1 MSSGMMMAPH
11 GCGECSLRLERLHLW
26 FDPLPRRGYAN
37 MAVDELLSAHS
48 EPWLRVYGWA
58 VPAVSYGY
66 FDSACEARRL
76 FPGAEEYIRR
86 WTGGGIVDHRLG
98 QTYTLTLPGGGEPHP
113 SSAQL
118 YLRIHSALAA
128 ALAADGVPCR
138 LLREDAPSGGR
149 SCWASPVCSDIVDAA
164 GHKLAGAGQRRHRGA
179 VLHQGLVQ
187 QCEPRGEWPL
197 LLARALAEQPLV
209 CREAEP
215 WDGFDSA
222 LASLLENRYLRPEWE
237 DEHRGCRYH
246 S

>member
-1 MSSGMMMAPH
+1 MSAGSMMAPP
-11 GCGECSLRLERLHLW
+11 GGGDAPLRLGQLHLW

-37 MAVDELLSAHS
+37 MAADELLTTRP
-48 EPWLRVYGWA
+48 EPWLRFYGWA

-66 FDSACEARRL
+66 FDSASEARRL

-86 WTGGGIVDHRLG
+86 WTGGGIVDHREG
-98 QTYTLTLPGGGEPHP
+98 YTYTLSLPAAGAPYP
-113 SSAQL
+113 SSTQL
-118 YLRIHSALAA
+118 YLQIHSALAA

-149 SCWASPVCSDIVDAA
+149 SCWASPVCSDVVDDS
-164 GHKLAGAGQRRHRGA
+164 GRKLAGAGQRRHRGA

-197 LLARALAEQPLV
+197 LLARALGEQYIV
-209 CREAEP
+209 CRDAEP
-215 WDGFDSA
+215 WDGFDSD
-222 LASLLENRYLRPEWE
+222 LESLLENRYRRPEWE